1 MWGNTKNVIKIK
13 ENKFWKNIMLVLK
26 RKRKCNIDLVNSVCK
41 IKREDL
47 ETEITFLAITC

>member
-26 RKRKCNIDLVNSVCK
+26 RKRKSNIDLVNSVCK